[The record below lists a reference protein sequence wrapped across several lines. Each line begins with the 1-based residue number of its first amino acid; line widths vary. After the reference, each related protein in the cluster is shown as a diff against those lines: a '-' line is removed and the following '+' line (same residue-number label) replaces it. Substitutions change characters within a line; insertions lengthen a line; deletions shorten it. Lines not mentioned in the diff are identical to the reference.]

1 MPRAPGAAARLCLLL
16 CCSQWLALGP
26 GLELARAQT
35 QEPVQPAAS
44 APAASS
50 SAASSSAAPSS
61 GVSSEVD
68 RLVASAIQRRE
79 AGRDAEALE
88 LYRRANALE
97 PHNARVLAHLGA
109 TYQALGRWVFAHTYL
124 SRALE
129 HRDDAYIQRHRGE
142 LEDALAVVGEHIG
155 FLEVYGA
162 PAGAE
167 ALINGQLVATL
178 PMTAP
183 IPVIVGSY
191 LLEIRFQGHYTL
203 GRPIT
208 VAQRVLTREEVQL
221 TPRAPGRPAGAAPP
235 SAAGVDGEQARS
247 GGPSWVP
254 WTLGGLSAA
263 AAVTGVIAYSRRE
276 HYADRWNDDASC
288 LGVGVSREQNCGD
301 ELDRGKQAET
311 VLWVSG
317 VAAGVF
323 AAGAVMT
330 AILFSDDEPEQV
342 GVGCAPGLGGASCF
356 GRF

>member
-1 MPRAPGAAARLCLLL
+1 MLAPMPRALGAAAHVLL
-16 CCSQWLALGP
+16 CSSYLLGALP
-26 GLELARAQT
+26 GLEIARARAQDAAEADPST
-35 QEPVQPAAS
+35 KPEPTSDPA
-44 APAASS
+44 PR
-50 SAASSSAAPSS
+50 SAAD
-61 GVSSEVD
+61 E
-68 RLVASAIQRRE
+68 LVASAIQSRE

-97 PHNARVLAHLGA
+97 PDNARVLAHLGA
-109 TYQALGRWVFAHTYL
+109 THQALGRWVLAHTYL

-129 HRDDAYIQRHRGE
+129 RRDDPYIQRHRTE
-142 LEDALAVVGEHIG
+142 LEEALAVVGEHIG

-162 PAGAE
+162 PDGAE
-167 ALINGQLVATL
+167 ALINGQPVATL
-178 PMTAP
+178 PMTGP
-183 IPVIVGSY
+183 VPVIVGSY
-191 LLEIRFQGHYTL
+191 LLEIRFEGHYTL

-221 TPRAPGRPAGAAPP
+221 TAHGATALKEPARPAPP
-235 SAAGVDGEQARS
+235 TREPRPSS

-276 HYADRWNDDASC
+276 YYADRWNDDAAC
-288 LGVGVSREQNCGD
+288 LGVGVSREERCGD
-301 ELDRGKQAET
+301 ELDRGQQAET

-330 AILFSDDEPEQV
+330 AIIFSDDEPEQV
-342 GVGCAPGLGGASCF
+342 GFRCAPGLDGASCTGSF
-356 GRF
+356 